1 METPTDTPTTSS
13 GLFGFIS
20 NAANKVTNAIKGT
33 DQNVTNAI
41 KSKDPNE
48 NPYSE
53 SGLFEN
59 KIGGARSRR
68 RKCNKK
74 HRHTKSCRKYVK
86 KGRKT
91 RKH

>member
-1 METPTDTPTTSS
+1 MSYSDSNTAQATTQENTGLIDKFTGVLS
-13 GLFGFIS
+13 GFF
-20 NAANKVTNAIKGT
+20 
-33 DQNVTNAI
+33 
-41 KSKDPNE
+41 KSKSSNTLTNE
-48 NPYSE
+48 PYKSNTDNT
-53 SGLFEN
+53 SYTGY
-59 KIGGARSRR
+59 GGARSRR

>member
-1 METPTDTPTTSS
+1 MSVINNDGVYPQQPGFFDSIKNFVGNIGDAIAKKTEQPPTQTT
-13 GLFGFIS
+13 GYTG
-20 NAANKVTNAIKGT
+20 A
-33 DQNVTNAI
+33 
-41 KSKDPNE
+41 
-48 NPYSE
+48 
-53 SGLFEN
+53 
-59 KIGGARSRR
+59 GGARSRR

>member
-1 METPTDTPTTSS
+1 MESFNNNSNTES
-13 GLFGFIS
+13 GKGVMSYVSELFGS
-20 NAANKVTNAIKGT
+20 VKNKITGTQNTNATTQQNNT
-33 DQNVTNAI
+33 DNNSYNSYQN
-41 KSKDPNE
+41 
-48 NPYSE
+48 
-53 SGLFEN
+53 
-59 KIGGARSRR
+59 GGAGSRR

>member
-1 METPTDTPTTSS
+1 MSEDTTQNPNIFS
-13 GLFGFIS
+13 GLVDYFS
-20 NAANKVTNAIKGT
+20 KTANTAKNAIIGNQQQIT
-33 DQNVTNAI
+33 SNNGN
-41 KSKDPNE
+41 DPS
-48 NPYSE
+48 YT
-53 SGLFEN
+53 GA
-59 KIGGARSRR
+59 GGARSRR

>member
-1 METPTDTPTTSS
+1 MNPVIEDSAGQPGVLEGIFGNIKKVITGTGSS
-13 GLFGFIS
+13 IK
-20 NAANKVTNAIKGT
+20 NAASSLTGT
-33 DQNVTNAI
+33 Q
-41 KSKDPNE
+41 PN
-48 NPYSE
+48 PPQTYTSQY
-53 SGLFEN
+53 
-59 KIGGARSRR
+59 GGAKSRR

>member
-1 METPTDTPTTSS
+1 METNTDTGS

-20 NAANKVTNAIKGT
+20 KAAKSVSDAANTVTQAIKG
-33 DQNVTNAI
+33 DQQTNDTNALVQ
-41 KSKDPNE
+41 SPSNTTG
-48 NPYSE
+48 YT
-53 SGLFEN
+53 GT
-59 KIGGARSRR
+59 GGARSRR

>member
-1 METPTDTPTTSS
+1 MNTDNNPNS
-13 GLFGFIS
+13 IS
-20 NAANKVTNAIKGT
+20 
-33 DQNVTNAI
+33 NVTNSVSNI
-41 KSKDPNE
+41 FGKIGELFKPKEQQVQS
-48 NPYSE
+48 
-53 SGLFEN
+53 SGEQSSQPDYTGY
-59 KIGGARSRR
+59 GGARSRR

>member
-1 METPTDTPTTSS
+1 MS
-13 GLFGFIS
+13 GMNNGNDASL
-20 NAANKVTNAIKGT
+20 NVVDKVTGFFS
-33 DQNVTNAI
+33 DLL
-41 KSKDPNE
+41 KSKSSDTNTNKQYLSNE
-48 NPYSE
+48 YGTSTI
-53 SGLFEN
+53 GTIEN

>member
-1 METPTDTPTTSS
+1 MNTDNTSNSIS
-13 GLFGFIS
+13 GVTGYVSGF
-20 NAANKVTNAIKGT
+20 
-33 DQNVTNAI
+33 
-41 KSKDPNE
+41 
-48 NPYSE
+48 
-53 SGLFEN
+53 FN
-59 KIGGARSRR
+59 KIGEALKPKEQPSGEQPPQTGYAGYGGARSRR